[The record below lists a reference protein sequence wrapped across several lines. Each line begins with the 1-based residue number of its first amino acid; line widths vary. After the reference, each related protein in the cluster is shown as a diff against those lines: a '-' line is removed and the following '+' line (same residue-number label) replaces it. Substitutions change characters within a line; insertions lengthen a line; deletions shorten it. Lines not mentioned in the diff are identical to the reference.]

1 MTFDRRTLLQAIAGG
16 SALSPLG
23 ALSSGPARAA
33 DAPAAMDP
41 NAAHMK
47 LMEVPG
53 MHMHGGETIA
63 MLVYPGY
70 TALDFVGPHHFLAS
84 MMGARVQIVT
94 NQPTLAPVV
103 SDLGLSI
110 TPTHTFEDATDAPTL
125 VFTPGG
131 GAGTIAAMQHGPTL
145 EFFRSRASRAQYVT
159 SVCTGALILAAAGL
173 LKGRRATTHWAAH
186 EILADFGATPVEARV
201 VTDGAFITGAGVS
214 AGLDFALTVVEKL
227 RGRPYAQAL
236 MLQAEYAP
244 QPPFPG
250 GTVKTTDPAIAEPL
264 RGMLSPIA
272 IQARAIAHR
281 T

>member
-33 DAPAAMDP
+33 GAPAAMDP

-131 GAGTIAAMQHGPTL
+131 GAGRLDSAHSSTISDRMMPPT
-145 EFFRSRASRAQYVT
+145 RPRKI
-159 SVCTGALILAAAGL
+159 C
-173 LKGRRATTHWAAH
+173 
-186 EILADFGATPVEARV
+186 ARWV
-201 VTDGAFITGAGVS
+201 
-214 AGLDFALTVVEKL
+214 
-227 RGRPYAQAL
+227 
-236 MLQAEYAP
+236 
-244 QPPFPG
+244 
-250 GTVKTTDPAIAEPL
+250 
-264 RGMLSPIA
+264 SPILRLRSDG
-272 IQARAIAHR
+272 QW
-281 T
+281 